1 MKSLREFISEAEQSK
16 KAIGHFNIASIGQ
29 LKAVVTVAKQL
40 ELPVI
45 IGVSEGERN
54 FIGVRQAVALIKSIS
69 EVGLPIFI
77 NADHTKSLEK
87 VKEAAEAGYNS
98 ILFDA
103 SHAPFEE
110 NIKQTKQAV
119 EIIKS
124 VNPDIL
130 VEGELGY
137 IGSSSKILE
146 ELPKDA
152 VISSE
157 DLPKPE
163 RAAQFVKETGIDML
177 APAVGNIH
185 GMLKNVANPNLDI
198 KRISEIKKVVGRP
211 LVLHG
216 GSGIKDED
224 FTAAINA
231 GVSIVHISTEI
242 RAAWRQALDQSL
254 KDKPQEVAPYKI
266 MADVVAAMEKVVE
279 KRLKLF
285 SKIN

>member
-1 MKSLREFISEAEQSK
+1 MKSLREFISEAEQAK

-29 LKAVVTVAKQL
+29 LKAVTTVAKQL

-54 FIGVRQAVALIKSIS
+54 FVGVRQAVALIKSFS
-69 EVGLPIFI
+69 KNGLPIFI

-87 VKEAAEAGYNS
+87 IKEAAEAGYDS

-119 EIIKS
+119 EIVKS

-146 ELPKDA
+146 ELPKNA

-163 RAAQFVKETGIDML
+163 AAAQFVKETGIDML

-198 KRISEIKKVVGRP
+198 KRISEIKKVVGVS

-242 RAAWRQALDQSL
+242 RAAWRRALDQSL
-254 KDKPQEVAPYKI
+254 KNKPQEVAPYKI